1 MESCSTSSIFNKQT
15 ASFSRGHSQ
24 KSARNYLWPLC
35 RWKAAF
41 HLQILR
47 FFGLLISCGW
57 SFLGRN
63 ATLRPP
69 IRLLIHPSRLV
80 FHPLIT
86 PHTNYNTY
94 AMYLSGILHSEE
106 SIVGIKLKLVEYQ
119 CRKLINNAW
128 HTCLVALNTAC
139 YVNPETIWLC
149 QLWLSVQF
157 WLNLLFISKVLL
169 ILYHYTSWEG
179 SNPRHLALCVTL
191 KTFKQ

>member
-128 HTCLVALNTAC
+128 HTCCFKYSMLREPWDHMVVPAVTQCAVLTKFTFYFKSLAHLVPLHFLRGIQ
-139 YVNPETIWLC
+139 P
-149 QLWLSVQF
+149 
-157 WLNLLFISKVLL
+157 
-169 ILYHYTSWEG
+169 
-179 SNPRHLALCVTL
+179 
-191 KTFKQ
+191 